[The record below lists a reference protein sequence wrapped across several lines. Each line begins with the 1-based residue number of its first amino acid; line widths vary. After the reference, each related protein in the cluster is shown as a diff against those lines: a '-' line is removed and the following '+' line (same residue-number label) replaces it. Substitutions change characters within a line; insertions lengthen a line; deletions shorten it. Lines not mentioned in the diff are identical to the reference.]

1 MNSLRLANNVNNY
14 IQASEKKFDFTPLS
28 LDIHDVA
35 EFVDVRSS
43 LLQDILVIEP
53 HFYLGLTM
61 MKIL

>member
-1 MNSLRLANNVNNY
+1 MNNY